1 MVLRVHLTTHAE
13 IVCVRFECVDR
24 MWVTF
29 QRWQKIKM
37 KISEMARSCFPSAT
51 AERVTNQTG
60 TPTSFCLDSL
70 SNGFSS
76 ACPQLPGGPGRA
88 AGVPGGQQGARGW
101 AGSTAGPSGA
111 SYEGPAVWEPETQ
124 EWGWVS
130 QGNCRGLIEQRGNQL
145 NLCLCVGVISG
156 CHVIDEAVKSNRIYR
171 HHFWLIQCFGLYVFY
186 DLISPV
192 KT

>member
-13 IVCVRFECVDR
+13 IVCVRFECVAR

-156 CHVIDEAVKSNRIYR
+156 CHVISV
-171 HHFWLIQCFGLYVFY
+171 FWYISFFY